1 MSYRELRDFTEI
13 MRSLGYPRKISL
25 ESFRVPNF
33 TLVADVLDWLVQRY
47 DPQAHIPDNIDTE
60 DDRVEFLTTIATVL
74 ASKAR
79 LKMKTKRLYAADGS
93 AVKELLKLARLLH
106 RAHLSQFDAEAGAG
120 EGGSA
125 AASTSFSTTSKLH
138 DIKRARELA
147 REIPSCGAR
156 LHDLLSREKE
166 MRVTVR
172 APAARNGRGG
182 GCNRCAASLL
192 LTRPLLL
199 SPRLS
204 ALPTALAQRQ
214 QAQRFLDASATAMDS
229 TKEHNH
235 VEKSLRRV
243 VNAMSE
249 SLSELEAQCAE
260 LKRDEDASQ
269 AMLQKRKAELARGEK
284 QLRHLQSVRPTF
296 QDDYDRLEGELD
308 LKYSTYLERFRNL
321 SYLEERLDGFRR
333 RERRVQADAEA
344 AVKEI
349 RDQVHS
355 SDAALI
361 DGPKDEHGWHGKAGR
376 NRKAP
381 FGGSRDVLGRGGG
394 GGGGGRGGRDDD
406 DDASDGSR
414 ITGGSDDDSRSLS
427 GSGDEDSASSS
438 LGSAKTGD
446 SDDDF

>member
-1 MSYRELRDFTEI
+1 MSYRELRDFAEI

-60 DDRVEFLTTIATVL
+60 DDRVEFLTTIARVL

-120 EGGSA
+120 EDESA
-125 AASTSFSTTSKLH
+125 GAASFSTTSKLH
-138 DIKRARELA
+138 DTKRARELA

-172 APAARNGRGG
+172 RDSWMRAGARWGGLRGD
-182 GCNRCAASLL
+182 CCAALFFAHPPSSFSCP
-192 LTRPLLL
+192 TA
-199 SPRLS
+199 
-204 ALPTALAQRQ
+204 ALPQRQ
-214 QAQRFLDASATAMDS
+214 KAQRFLDASATAMDS

-249 SLSELEAQCAE
+249 TLSELEAQCAE

-321 SYLEERLDGFRR
+321 SYLEERLEGFRR

-376 NRKAP
+376 NRKAQ
-381 FGGSRDVLGRGGG
+381 FGGSGRDTLGRGGG
-394 GGGGGRGGRDDD
+394 GRGDG
-406 DDASDGSR
+406 DASDGSV
-414 ITGGSDDDSRSLS
+414 ITGDSDDDSRSLS